1 MIMSRLSRAYFPNR
15 EHSSPE
21 LLYYAFMF
29 VRDIHTGIMPYR
41 TGGKYPYTTRLS
53 RNNQTLSRELA
64 KFLSIGHHDGI
75 LLDETLR
82 EAIETLSRYIVTFG
96 EVYLEI
102 VYEDVKN
109 KTGIKNKKLEFLPWS
124 KVIRVFGRYIQIVPL
139 RNWKR
144 GEKIFYIIPS
154 DRIWHIKLPRKLGT
168 PHEHRK
174 MLKKLNALSESTPK
188 FVHENGDLGHSAKY
202 DFIAHQHAKKI
213 AVEQATYRWGSIP
226 SLGRIDGTTEYYYII
241 NTLRIA
247 YSQVLL
253 REHIINEING
263 LLGKLGIKNSLK
275 IEGLKLATDIK
286 DTIKKLEK
294 DEMGFDEAVSAIKH

>member
-21 LLYYAFMF
+21 LLHYAFMF

-41 TGGKYPYTTRLS
+41 VGGKYPYTASLS

-109 KTGIKNKKLEFLPWS
+109 KTGIKNKKLEFLPWG

-144 GEKIFYIIPS
+144 GEKIFYTIPS

-174 MLKKLNALSESTPK
+174 MLKKLNALSEPMPK
-188 FVHENGDLGHSAKY
+188 FTHKDGDLGQSARY
-202 DFIAHQHAKKI
+202 DFMVHNHAKEI
-213 AVEQATYRWGSIP
+213 AVEQTTSRWGSIR
-226 SLGRIDGTTEYYYII
+226 SLSQIKGTTEYYYIV
-241 NTLRIA
+241 NRLQAT
-247 YSQVLL
+247 YSQALL
-253 REHIINEING
+253 REHIINEIND
-263 LLGKLGIKNSLK
+263 LLRKLGVKNNIKL
-275 IEGLKLATDIK
+275 EGLKLATDIK

-294 DEMGFDEAVSAIKH
+294 GEMGFDEAVSAIKH